1 MNRLLKYFK
10 GDPVIWA
17 MLVVLAVVSILVVY
31 SATGTLAYSK
41 YHGETFR
48 FLLKQ
53 LFFVF
58 SGVGI
63 AYVVHLLDVK
73 YYQKMSKVLVWLSI
87 PLLVLTM
94 AMGANLNDAARWISI
109 GGVTFQTS
117 DFAKVALIMYV
128 AHMLAVHQND
138 IKDWRVYAKI
148 IAVVGVICL
157 IILPNNFSTAAMLGL
172 VCVVLMFI
180 GRVSTKHLLITGAGA
195 VALFVIFVF
204 VAQLTGFQKHRIAT
218 WEKRYHTFVGDSK
231 AKKATKDDTFQ
242 ADQSKIAVATGGIFG
257 KGPGNSTQRNYLPHP
272 YSDFIYAIIIEE
284 YGLIGGSIIL
294 LIYLALLYRAG
305 VIVKKTDKTYPAF
318 LTMGL
323 ILLLVVQALINM
335 GVAVG
340 VFPVTGQ
347 TLPFVSMGGSSI
359 WMTGAVFGLIQ
370 SATRQIDAPKSS
382 SDGGDAKKKKEEP
395 SSEVDEH
402 KEELVNE

>member
-1 MNRLLKYFK
+1 MDRLLKHFK

-17 MLVVLAVVSILVVY
+17 MLAVFAVVSILVVY

-63 AYVVHLLDVK
+63 AYVVHLLDLRF
-73 YYQKMSKVLVWLSI
+73 YQKASKLLVWASI
-87 PLLVLTM
+87 PLLLLTM

-117 DFAKVALIMYV
+117 DFAKVALVMYV
-128 AHMLAVHQND
+128 AHMLAIHQKD
-138 IKDWRVYAKI
+138 IKEWKVYLKI
-148 IAVVGVICL
+148 IAMVGGICL

-172 VCVVLMFI
+172 VCVILMFI
-180 GRVSTKHLLITGAGA
+180 GRVSTKHLMFTGVGA
-195 VALFVIFVF
+195 VVLLVVF
-204 VAQLTGFQKHRIAT
+204 VLVAQATGFQKHRIAT

-231 AKKATKDDTFQ
+231 DNKPTRDDTFQ
-242 ADQSKIAVATGGIFG
+242 ADQSKIAVATGGVFG

-272 YSDFIYAIIIEE
+272 YSDFIFAIIIEE
-284 YGLIGGSIIL
+284 YGLIGGFIIL
-294 LIYLALLYRAG
+294 MIYLALLYRAG
-305 VIVKKTDKTYPAF
+305 AIVKKTDKTFPAF

-323 ILLLVVQALINM
+323 ILLLVVQAMINM

-340 VFPVTGQ
+340 IFPVTGQ

-370 SATRQIDAPKSS
+370 SATRKIAEGTPAGVKNKEDKTDVEPA
-382 SDGGDAKKKKEEP
+382 KKEEAVY
-395 SSEVDEH
+395 E
-402 KEELVNE
+402 